1 VSDELSN
8 DIRSAVAAAAKD
20 STHFSYARLVELGWD
35 DLLVEEPQI
44 AVAALF
50 EEMGRLLLTGA
61 ALDAVV
67 LAAMGGERSATETRV
82 AYPLPGRSGPDRG
95 GAGQLE
101 GLILDGLTDE
111 VTTVLL
117 PTAGTEGITLAE
129 APAIECS
136 TSPITGLDGSAGWYR
151 ITVATTAVSRE
162 PDADWSAGL
171 AAGRRALA
179 HQLVG
184 TCEEL
189 LRIAVEHVKV
199 REQFGRPLGANQ
211 AVQHRLADAR
221 VDLAAAEEVV
231 AESWLTETA
240 MAAAAAKG
248 LAGRALDR
256 VGAAGQQVLGGI
268 GYTWE
273 HPWRHP
279 LRRGMLLSSLL
290 GAPDECEE
298 EVGAS
303 LVAAGVPRIGGLVE
317 ATR

>member
-1 VSDELSN
+1 VSDDLSR
-8 DIRSAVAAAAKD
+8 DIRAVVAAAAKD
-20 STHFSYARLVELGWD
+20 SPHLSYSRLVELGWD
-35 DLLVEEPQI
+35 DVLAEEPRV

-61 ALDAVV
+61 ALDVVV
-67 LAAMGGERSATETRV
+67 LQALNAGRSATGTRV
-82 AYPLPGRSGPDRG
+82 AYPLPRRSTLDRDG
-95 GAGQLE
+95 HLE
-101 GLILDGLTDE
+101 GVVLDGLTGE
-111 VTTVLL
+111 VATVVL
-117 PTAGTEGITLAE
+117 PVAGADGVVLAE
-129 APAIECS
+129 APATACS
-136 TSPITGLDGSAGWYR
+136 TSPIAGLDGSAGWHR
-151 ITVATTAVSRE
+151 VTVQAAALSPV
-162 PDADWSAGL
+162 PDADWSAGQ

-221 VDLAAAEEVV
+221 VDLAAAEVVV
-231 AESWLTETA
+231 AEAWLTETA
-240 MAAAAAKG
+240 MAAAASKG
-248 LAGRALDR
+248 LADRALDR

-290 GAPDECEE
+290 GGADECEE
-298 EVGAS
+298 EVGAG
-303 LVAAGVPRIGGLVE
+303 LVSAGVSRIGGLVE